1 MMHQQ
6 YSLSTNCTVSYTSE
20 VNTQMNLI
28 SFRRQEEAYLLEQLS
43 QLKNCQ
49 EYPKTRI
56 SNRSTDLDFTLTE
69 GTTK

>member
-1 MMHQQ
+1 MMHRQ
-6 YSLSTNCTVSYTSE
+6 YSLLTNCTVSYTSE

-28 SFRRQEEAYLLEQLS
+28 SFRRQEEAYLSEQLS

-49 EYPKTRI
+49 EYPKTRT
-56 SNRSTDLDFTLTE
+56 SNRSTDLGFTLTG

>member
-6 YSLSTNCTVSYTSE
+6 YSLLTNCTVSYTSE

-49 EYPKTRI
+49 EYPRTRT
-56 SNRSTDLDFTLTE
+56 SNQSIGLDFISMGDTI
-69 GTTK
+69 K